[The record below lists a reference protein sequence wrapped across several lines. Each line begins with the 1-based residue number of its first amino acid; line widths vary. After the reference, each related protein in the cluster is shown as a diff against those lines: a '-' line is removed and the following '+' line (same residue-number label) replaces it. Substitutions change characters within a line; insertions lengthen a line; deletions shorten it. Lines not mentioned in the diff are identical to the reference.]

1 MATKVGVILEGMNI
15 FLNKFGEQ
23 REKYLSNPGF
33 FTRDR
38 VLTFWQICWFIVNQ
52 SKRSLSIEL
61 EDHFSGQSLKSCSK
75 GAFSKARYRI
85 NPVFFKDWHRH
96 LVELLYSASKKMKT
110 WRGFRLVG
118 VDGSTLYLPS
128 TQEMA
133 DEFGVQE
140 NQYVYIPMARAGYAV
155 DLLNGFCLGAWLGA
169 MSEGED
175 VFAHEYLELSKER
188 DIVIYDR
195 NFPSFEFIYKHLEWK
210 IPFVMRCKTG
220 FNQVVQN
227 FVATK
232 KRQLTVEF
240 PMTRVA
246 LKSLKSQ
253 GCKVTNDHTVK
264 VRLLRIELGG
274 EAEVEVLITSL
285 LDAKKYPH
293 SCFKTLYGLRWGIE
307 TQFDK
312 IKNKMQIEIF
322 SGHKP
327 EAIYQDF
334 YAVAIATNLHTM
346 LVRECDP
353 DLDEI
358 NKKRRTKVAINQNVT
373 FDILKKRLI
382 KLVANAKPIGFIKVI
397 IALFITH
404 LELVRPGRLYPRT
417 RPIRRLNG
425 KYQTFTNYRR
435 AC

>member
-1 MATKVGVILEGMNI
+1 
-15 FLNKFGEQ
+15 
-23 REKYLSNPGF
+23 
-33 FTRDR
+33 
-38 VLTFWQICWFIVNQ
+38 
-52 SKRSLSIEL
+52 
-61 EDHFSGQSLKSCSK
+61 
-75 GAFSKARYRI
+75 
-85 NPVFFKDWHRH
+85 
-96 LVELLYSASKKMKT
+96 
-110 WRGFRLVG
+110 
-118 VDGSTLYLPS
+118 
-128 TQEMA
+128 
-133 DEFGVQE
+133 
-140 NQYVYIPMARAGYAV
+140 
-155 DLLNGFCLGAWLGA
+155 
-169 MSEGED
+169 
-175 VFAHEYLELSKER
+175 
-188 DIVIYDR
+188 
-195 NFPSFEFIYKHLEWK
+195 
-210 IPFVMRCKTG
+210 MRCKIG
-220 FNQVVQN
+220 FNHVVQN

-232 KRQLTVEF
+232 KRQLIVEF

-253 GCKVTNDHTVK
+253 GYKVTNDHTVK
-264 VRLLRIELGG
+264 VRLVRIEL
-274 EAEVEVLITSL
+274 EEEVEVLITCL
-285 LDAKKYPH
+285 LNVKKYPH
-293 SCFKTLYGLRWGIE
+293 SCFKMLYGLRWGIE

-373 FDILKKRLI
+373 FGILKKRLI
-382 KLVANAKPIGFIKVI
+382 KLVANAKPIGFIKNI
-397 IALFITH
+397 IAIFVTH